1 MNAQRKPKRALPAG
15 SIDCHAHLFDRFDQ
29 YPLAAS
35 AKYKPAEHT
44 REDYLALLRQLGVAR
59 GVQINATPYGFDNKI
74 SEDFIATD
82 RKNLKAIAVIHPEI
96 AEADLKALDTAGFV
110 GARLMDQFPTGATTA
125 MLESIAARIKPYGW
139 HIEINI
145 TQGSDWVGLE
155 NRLFACPVPLVF
167 DHVGRVR
174 GAEGVESPGFQVIKR
189 LLTQRDDCWT
199 KISSW
204 YRLSDVAE
212 PAVPAHTDMQ
222 PLVQAVLQAR
232 PDRCVWATN
241 WPHSGIKTAAPDDID
256 LVDELEA
263 WWPNDAVREAVYVR
277 NAERLY
283 GFEPYAG

>member
-1 MNAQRKPKRALPAG
+1 MSDQRKPKRALPAG
-15 SIDCHAHLFDRFDQ
+15 SIDCHAHIFDRFDQ

-35 AKYKPAEHT
+35 AKYRPAEHS
-44 REDYLALLRQLGVAR
+44 REDYLALLAQMGVKR
-59 GVQINATPYGFDNKI
+59 GVQINATPYGFDNTITK
-74 SEDFIATD
+74 DFIAGD

-96 AEADLKALDTAGFV
+96 AEAELKMLDAAGFV

-145 TQGSDWVGLE
+145 TKADDWVGLE
-155 NRLFACPVPLVF
+155 QRLFACPVPLVF
-167 DHVGRVR
+167 DHIGRVR
-174 GAEGVESPGFQVIKR
+174 GGEGVESPGFQVVKR

-204 YRLSDVAE
+204 YRLSDVAA

-222 PLVQAVLQAR
+222 PLVRAVLAAR
-232 PDRCVWATN
+232 PDRCVWASN
-241 WPHSGIKTAAPDDID
+241 WPHSGINSAPPDDID

-277 NAERLY
+277 NAEKLY
-283 GFEPYAG
+283 GFAPA